1 MITTKIFIKPHLAE
15 YLYEKYRVEGEN
27 YIKIPHSDDL
37 YHIVFDL
44 LRRKSENSEDFP
56 QETNLEL
63 ALPNRSV
70 GKNPQ
75 YFNYLSARAQKII
88 EEKVDRIFKAEMH
101 HYIDEMTVDF
111 GMSYVDASYMFR
123 EKLNLHSITEDALI
137 KDYYR
142 YRRKIGRK
150 KKRKQKYTK
159 ND

>member
-1 MITTKIFIKPHLAE
+1 
-15 YLYEKYRVEGEN
+15 
-27 YIKIPHSDDL
+27 
-37 YHIVFDL
+37 
-44 LRRKSENSEDFP
+44 
-56 QETNLEL
+56 
-63 ALPNRSV
+63 
-70 GKNPQ
+70 
-75 YFNYLSARAQKII
+75 
-88 EEKVDRIFKAEMH
+88 MH